1 MAKAILRGNA
11 VRAADP
17 GSVHGRPRM
26 SAEVHVLQ
34 PLARQVRVELRGGD
48 VRVAEH
54 LLHRSQ
60 VAAPR
65 EQVGGEGV
73 TQRVRADAIGEPG
86 RDGVAADDLVEALA
100 GQRAAAEIDEHMR
113 FGGPLH
119 QAGPSPLEVCAQRLR
134 GRLADRHHALLRAL
148 PPRTEHTL
156 LQVDVGQLEPDRLRS
171 AEAAGVHQLEQRT
184 VPQRGRLRAS
194 RLREQSVDLPA
205 SEDVGQLTRAPRRAQ
220 RGGGVRIQQAFPAH
234 VAVEGAQAG
243 GLPVDRRRRRR
254 RPLDVA
260 GREFREEI
268 GDVAG
273 PRLER
278 GQVAAREEAAEL
290 EQVGPV
296 RLERVAG
303 ESALEFEVGEE
314 VEHEVL
320 EALLCEGLLDRC
332 HQRTD
337 SAAAPTSLDGA
348 RRTSAAEVGPKPEE
362 ADQGLRIPTAGD
374 HVVEVYQRHLHDLDP
389 LGVVGLRLLVI
400 EIRRQVDVAL
410 LVREAGRGVEA
421 RQVLPGPG
429 ALADLLRELALG
441 RIERLL
447 PLLVE
452 LAGRKLEE
460 RLLLNGLAR
469 LPDQIEAL
477 AIVGHHRHRP
487 GVGDDLAFGL
497 LAVVVAEAVDPD
509 GGNPPL
515 PRGLAADALERH
527 ALAAT
532 SASVTSSIVSSAST
546 VTDSSGWWLRSVPFA
561 MFTTGRPAATKALAS
576 LPPPVA
582 MYLGSIP
589 LSRSATAAASTGAA
603 GRGGREPPEN
613 P

>member
-119 QAGPSPLEVCAQRLR
+119 QAGPSPLEGCAQRLH

-171 AEAAGVHQLEQRT
+171 AEAAGVHQLEERT

-194 RLREQSVDLPA
+194 RLREQAVDLPA
-205 SEDVGQLTRAPRRAQ
+205 GEDVGQLTRAPRRAQ

-234 VAVEGAQAG
+234 VAVEGAQAV
-243 GLPVDRRRRRR
+243 GLRVARRRRRR

-260 GREFREEI
+260 GREFREKI
-268 GDVAG
+268 GEVAG

-278 GQVAAREEAAEL
+278 GQVASREEAAEL

-303 ESALEFEVGEE
+303 EPALEFEVGEE

-374 HVVEVYQRHLHDLDP
+374 HVVEVYERHLH
-389 LGVVGLRLLVI
+389 V
-400 EIRRQVDVAL
+400 
-410 LVREAGRGVEA
+410 
-421 RQVLPGPG
+421 
-429 ALADLLRELALG
+429 
-441 RIERLL
+441 
-447 PLLVE
+447 LVE

-509 GGNPPL
+509 GGDPAL
-515 PRGLAADALERH
+515 PRGLAADALEGH

-532 SASVTSSIVSSAST
+532 SASVTSSIVSRAST
-546 VTDSSGWWLRSVPFA
+546 VTDSSGWWLLSVPFA